1 MITAT
6 PTSYEIYDDE
16 LKELLAKIT
25 MFDEGASHV
34 EIVTVVDAE
43 SWIELA
49 TVIRDALKKMHPKKE
64 GL

>member
-6 PTSYEIYDDE
+6 PTAYEIHDDGA
-16 LKELLAKIT
+16 KELLAKIT
-25 MFDEGASHV
+25 MFDEGGSGV
-34 EIVTVVDAE
+34 EITTIVNAE